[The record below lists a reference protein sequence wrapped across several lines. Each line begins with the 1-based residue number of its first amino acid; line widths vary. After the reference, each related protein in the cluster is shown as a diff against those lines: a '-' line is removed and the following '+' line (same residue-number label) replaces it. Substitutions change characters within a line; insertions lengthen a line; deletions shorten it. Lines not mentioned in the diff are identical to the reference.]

1 MPKWRKEKTQINKF
15 RAKTVTYAQIITKSR
30 ESLESTLKT
39 HSSKVENLDKMD
51 KFIDVYNTIKIE
63 PKRY

>member
-30 ESLESTLKT
+30 ESLEYF
-39 HSSKVENLDKMD
+39 ENTFK
-51 KFIDVYNTIKIE
+51 
-63 PKRY
+63 